1 MRYTVR
7 LKCCG
12 DFPGSPDYDEWE
24 VDDVEYSE
32 LKERFESMLYRR
44 LQG

>member
-24 VDDVEYSE
+24 IDDVEYE
-32 LKERFESMLYRR
+32 EIKEWLESCHYRR
-44 LQG
+44 IQG